1 MMFIVMM
8 TVMDR
13 MKPVSLE
20 SFRDHVVS
28 KHNER
33 DKGFESEYQV
43 CTYWYVVFIGRPV
56 YECM

>member
-43 CTYWYVVFIGRPV
+43 CTYCVCGVHR
-56 YECM
+56 